1 MQTVFI
7 IVGLLLLI
15 GIPYEQYARYKAK
28 KNYPIIGDFVD
39 VGGHKL
45 HYVKKGSG
53 DTATI
58 VFESGADF
66 GGHVVWKSIQAKL
79 SQNFTTLS
87 YDRVGILHS
96 QRGDNPKDVAS
107 ISDELHTMLEKLDLP
122 KPYIFV
128 GHSLAGLT
136 LRAFVNKYPEHVVGM
151 VLLDPTHPDALEMFS
166 KKIQKMYT
174 SFPPQWLISILLPL
188 GIIRILFTK
197 LIAKFTA
204 DAIPSEK
211 ENYEEALAYID
222 KGFQAYAEEFTAW
235 KSLSQETKGLEFN
248 TIPVV
253 LLGATKPPLNDKAH
267 IEGLE
272 VMKKV
277 HQKTVESSPNGKYIP
292 VDSAHTIQFE
302 QPDFVVETVERFAKE
317 ILK

>member
-1 MQTVFI
+1 MQITLI
-7 IVGLLLLI
+7 ILGTLLLI
-15 GIPYEQYARYKAK
+15 GILYEQYSRYKAK
-28 KNYPIIGDFVD
+28 KNYPIKGAFVD

-53 DTATI
+53 ETATI
-58 VFESGADF
+58 IFESGADF
-66 GGHVVWKSIQAKL
+66 GGHVIWKSIQEKL

-87 YDRVGILHS
+87 YDRAGVLHS
-96 QRGDNPKDVAS
+96 QRGTNPKNIAS

-136 LRAFVNKYPEHVVGM
+136 LRAFMDKYPQNVAGM

-188 GIIRILFTK
+188 GIIRMLATK
-197 LIAKFTA
+197 LMAKFTV

-211 ENYEEALAYID
+211 ENFKEALAYID

-235 KSLSQETKGLEFN
+235 RSLSQETKGLEFD
-248 TIPVV
+248 TIPIV

-302 QPDFVVETVERFAKE
+302 QPDLVMETVEKFAKE
-317 ILK
+317 VLK